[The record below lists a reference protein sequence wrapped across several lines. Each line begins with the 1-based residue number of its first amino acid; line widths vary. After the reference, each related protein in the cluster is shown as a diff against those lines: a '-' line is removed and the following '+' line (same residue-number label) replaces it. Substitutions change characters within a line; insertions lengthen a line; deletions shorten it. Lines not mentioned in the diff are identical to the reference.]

1 MKTAKVC
8 MAIAAAI
15 VLVSAVNVSA
25 DIVLYNFE
33 SFSDGALLGD
43 GAVLDAG
50 EVLKTFGLPIGNQS
64 APQVTSVNATTASS
78 ITLQGGSVSARFTAD
93 WSLDVASPFFAGMML
108 VNSQTDLSANSIS
121 GATIDFRSTGAGTS
135 TLSLLINDGTTSYEH
150 NAATIVG
157 GDATYSFD
165 FTNAGNWTF
174 TDGNGATTY
183 SQVLSN
189 AQFIG
194 FTLTRVGATSD
205 IETVTF
211 DNLTLAQVP
220 EPATLVLLGTAMV
233 FLKKPRT
240 RRFEILIGS

>member
-1 MKTAKVC
+1 MKTVKMC
-8 MAIAAAI
+8 MAIAAAVVFI
-15 VLVSAVNVSA
+15 SAVNASA

-33 SFSDGALLGD
+33 GFSDAALLGD
-43 GAVLDAG
+43 GAILDGG

-64 APQVTSVNATTASS
+64 APQVTSVNATTTSP
-78 ITLQGGSVSARFTAD
+78 ITLQGGSVSAAFTAD
-93 WSLDVASPFFAGMML
+93 WSLDVSSPFFAGIML
-108 VNSQTDLSANSIS
+108 ANSQTDLSANSIAS
-121 GATIDFRSTGAGTS
+121 ATIDFRSSGAGTS
-135 TLSLLINDGTTSYEH
+135 TLALLINDGTTSYEH

-157 GDATYSFD
+157 GDANYAFD

-194 FTLTRVGATSD
+194 FTLTRGVGSVDVED
-205 IETVTF
+205 IMF
-211 DNLTLAQVP
+211 DNVVLVQVP

-233 FLKKPRT
+233 FFRKPKT
-240 RRFEILIGS
+240 RRIR